1 MEYNSNITVYAKI
14 DNHNRIT
21 AVDSSIFI
29 RDPTGWLELDQS
41 DSGSRNSRD
50 AYAHARGN
58 YFPGGLTHPDQT
70 HRYIYDPNL
79 SPAYR
84 EATAEELALERE
96 EIEAAR
102 GSVGPTA
109 AEAERLDL
117 IQEIVEMRAQLAQIK
132 INGGV

>member
-1 MEYNSNITVYAKI
+1 MDNIITVYCKV
-14 DNHNRIT
+14 DNQNRIT

-41 DSGSRNSRD
+41 DSGSRDSRD
-50 AYAHARGN
+50 AYALAQGN
-58 YFPGGLTHPDQT
+58 YFSGGLTDDT
-70 HRYIYDPNL
+70 GAHRYIYAPDL

-84 EATAEELALERE
+84 EATAEELEQERA

-102 GSVGPTA
+102 VPVGPTA
-109 AEAERLDL
+109 AEVERLDL